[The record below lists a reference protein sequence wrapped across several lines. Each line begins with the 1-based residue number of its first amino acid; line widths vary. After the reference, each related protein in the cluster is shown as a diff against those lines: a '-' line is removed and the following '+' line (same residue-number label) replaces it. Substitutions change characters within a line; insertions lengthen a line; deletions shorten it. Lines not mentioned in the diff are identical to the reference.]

1 MTLKKDDGL
10 SLGEVHK
17 LNLHIESLT
26 FSEALVYVM
35 DFYKITIDKLVDN
48 SLLNYKTIVRYRG
61 AYTKPTK
68 VTTVQLCYG
77 LGCNYITSRILL
89 FKAGFVLGD
98 TLEDIIYSDLLQ
110 NVNNMDI
117 YSANNRIDE
126 LNKTLF
132 KAEKIKRFHEI

>member
-35 DFYKITIDKLVDN
+35 DYYRITIDKLADN
-48 SLLNYKTIVRYRG
+48 SLLDYKTIVRYRG
-61 AYTKPTK
+61 AYNKPTK

-77 LGCNYITSRILL
+77 LGCNFFTSRILL

-110 NVNNMDI
+110 RANNIDI
-117 YSANNRIDE
+117 YNANQIINT

-132 KAEKIKRFHEI
+132 QAEKIKKFRE